1 MDERQIS
8 QLGREK
14 NDTEN
19 EKYFK
24 NSSPINNITEEKHL
38 SNAPCEIN
46 NEVPT
51 NNNTTSK
58 LHKTQQAQKLMGMTK
73 IADKSMRI
81 INNNNSNRADDYT
94 NPQEDSPVHNLLQ
107 HQPLQQAELEE
118 ESSTRLSSSNSNNKT
133 TTKLNVSTQ
142 KISKSIPDTT
152 EKKTNKN
159 TIRVNEEKNISKV
172 TPPVIHTNY
181 NNTNNIFTYDTV
193 KKYSSKVDR
202 NKDQKKRQEE
212 AQYYLPEFLRE
223 NEKTNIQ
230 DCNSKLNSVAST
242 SENVDLPHKRY
253 SSK

>member
-1 MDERQIS
+1 MP
-8 QLGREK
+8 
-14 NDTEN
+14 TP
-19 EKYFK
+19 
-24 NSSPINNITEEKHL
+24 SPPTRRKFFL
-38 SNAPCEIN
+38 SPL
-46 NEVPT
+46 PPP
-51 NNNTTSK
+51 TTS
-58 LHKTQQAQKLMGMTK
+58 
-73 IADKSMRI
+73 IV
-81 INNNNSNRADDYT
+81 
-94 NPQEDSPVHNLLQ
+94 PPLQ
-107 HQPLQQAELEE
+107 PPPPARRNFSVSRQHHLQQAELEE

-133 TTKLNVSTQ
+133 TTKLNFSTP
-142 KISKSIPDTT
+142 KISKSISDTT

-202 NKDQKKRQEE
+202 NKDKKKRQEE

-253 SSK
+253 SRK